1 MLYNAE
7 NRLTDVY
14 SSADSV
20 TVEHEAHYVYYK
32 HGPLAR
38 VLVGAN
44 QVQGLDYA
52 YTLQGWLKAVN
63 GSTLYPVND
72 MGQDG
77 NIANQSQQYI
87 GQDAYGFSL
96 HYFEGDYYPINGSSL
111 LTTLKTQLGTNYKGL
126 YNGNISSMAVNIGI
140 LNNPKLYN
148 YNYDQLNRI
157 TGMDVLNGE
166 AGDEPGFFPFYLI
179 YPSPYSEW

>member
-1 MLYNAE
+1 MHMYQYDAE

-52 YTLQGWLKAVN
+52 YTLQGWLKA
-63 GSTLYPVND
+63 
-72 MGQDG
+72 
-77 NIANQSQQYI
+77 ANVS
-87 GQDAYGFSL
+87 GKS
-96 HYFEGDYYPINGSSL
+96 PI
-111 LTTLKTQLGTNYKGL
+111 
-126 YNGNISSMAVNIGI
+126 
-140 LNNPKLYN
+140 
-148 YNYDQLNRI
+148 
-157 TGMDVLNGE
+157 
-166 AGDEPGFFPFYLI
+166 
-179 YPSPYSEW
+179 